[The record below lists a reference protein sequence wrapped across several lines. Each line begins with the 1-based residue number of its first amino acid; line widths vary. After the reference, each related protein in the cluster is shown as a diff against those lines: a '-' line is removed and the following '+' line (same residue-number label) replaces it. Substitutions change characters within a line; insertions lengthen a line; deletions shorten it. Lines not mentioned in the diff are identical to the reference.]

1 MGWEQSH
8 NLLAQLGFQGL
19 VHTKTV
25 TSSVTT
31 AWGVNWD
38 HELVARDLMQN
49 FFDDNRHQVSKVKV
63 ETNRD
68 DIRVSSPKS
77 FNLERLYFLGSEK
90 GANDVG
96 KYGEGFKAAATCV
109 LRERGTV
116 MAAASDSQVVRIRID
131 DEPVQGTK
139 LYPLVYDFFAAP
151 TPYPGNVLI
160 IQGASPKLSRAMEQ
174 GMNHFFHA
182 NNPLIGP
189 EVARLGQDFVVY
201 RSTTSDGHIFYR
213 NLKRGEIP
221 NLPLVLVLNKEF
233 AAIEKKVASD
243 RDRKAFGEDV
253 RKIFYSVWA
262 KSFFK
267 WQSRQT
273 IVVEAARAC
282 WENGEGHPLL
292 AEVARTCYG
301 TGWRWEDA
309 HAVFADQFFARSLA
323 KDATLQLRFESVEN
337 GWRKQGRRELP
348 NYFSQ
353 FGVPSAERHL
363 KEIEEKARHE
373 ARTQAQRATTVAE
386 ARAIAVLTKV
396 LRGLA
401 PEIMAVFDRGK
412 TSYSVAKTEAVLGE
426 LKQLRG
432 YRSREVFLAESVFEE
447 GFARALSIFLHEHG
461 HIFGHDGSR
470 GFSDALTELLEVVI
484 QHREILGNFEQQ
496 WDHVRFEIVAE
507 RDTQNA
513 RKPFTGEELGTFGE
527 TELRTLLRRLPL
539 PVLQDLLAKQSPQD
553 ASPEGCTAS

>member
-1 MGWEQSH
+1 MASEQSH
-8 NLLAQLGFQGL
+8 NVLTELGLHGLA
-19 VHTKTV
+19 HTKTV

-49 FFDDNRHQVSKVKV
+49 FFDDNRHQVSKVKI
-63 ETNRD
+63 EANRD

-116 MAAASDSQVVRIRID
+116 VAAASDKQVVRIRID

-139 LYPLVYDFFAAP
+139 LYPLVYDFFTAS

-160 IQGASPKLSRAMEQ
+160 IHGASPKLSRAMEQ
-174 GMNHFFHA
+174 GMNHFFHPG
-182 NNPLIGP
+182 NPLIGP
-189 EVARLGQDFVVY
+189 EADRLGQDFIVY
-201 RSTTSDGHIFYR
+201 RSTTADGHIFYR

-221 NLPLVLVLNKEF
+221 NLPLVLVLNKEY
-233 AAIEKKVASD
+233 AAIEKKIASD

-262 KSFFK
+262 KSFFN
-267 WQSRQT
+267 WQSRQQT
-273 IVVEAARAC
+273 VVEAARAC

-292 AEVARTCYG
+292 AEVARACHG
-301 TGWRWEDA
+301 FGWRPE
-309 HAVFADQFFARSLA
+309 HAKSVFADQYFARSLA
-323 KDATLQLRFESVEN
+323 KDATLQVRYESVESA
-337 GWRKQGRRELP
+337 WRRQGRRELP

-353 FGVPSAERHL
+353 FGVSSAERHL
-363 KEIEEKARHE
+363 KEIEERARHE
-373 ARTQAQRATTVAE
+373 ARTEAQRATTSGE
-386 ARAIAVLTKV
+386 SRAIALLTKV

-432 YRSREVFLAESVFEE
+432 YRAREVFLAESVFEA
-447 GFARALSIFLHEHG
+447 GFAKALSIFLHEHS

-484 QHREILGNFEQQ
+484 QHRETLGKCEEQWNQ
-496 WDHVRFEIVAE
+496 VRLEIVAE
-507 RDTQNA
+507 RDPQHA
-513 RKPFTGEELGTFGE
+513 REPFTGEELGALGE

-539 PVLQDLLAKQSPQD
+539 PVLEHLLAKQPPQ
-553 ASPEGCTAS
+553 ACTSS